1 MGYMDEST
9 EGYCEPGD
17 IPRFVVEKAT
27 TGDIIELVGT
37 IPAFENNMLYTM
49 TLGASEVYIPNDF
62 EVSIAYPNPF
72 NPITNIEY
80 GLPKESNV
88 SISVYDVNG
97 KLVEELLNK
106 KQDLGY
112 YKVTWDAREHAT
124 GLYFIKLIAGEYQNT
139 QKVMLV
145 K

>member
-1 MGYMDEST
+1 M
-9 EGYCEPGD
+9 
-17 IPRFVVEKAT
+17 
-27 TGDIIELVGT
+27 
-37 IPAFENNMLYTM
+37 
-49 TLGASEVYIPNDF
+49 
-62 EVSIAYPNPF
+62 
-72 NPITNIEY
+72 TNIEY

-88 SISVYDVNG
+88 SIAVYDVNG
-97 KLVEELLNK
+97 KMVEQLLNK